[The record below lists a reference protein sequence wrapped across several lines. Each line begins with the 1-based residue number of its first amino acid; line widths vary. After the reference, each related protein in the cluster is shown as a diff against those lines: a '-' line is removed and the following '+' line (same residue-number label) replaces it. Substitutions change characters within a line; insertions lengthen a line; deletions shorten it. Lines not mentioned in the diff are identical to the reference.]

1 MMGRTGMASID
12 TIEGIGHKQATSL
25 RKARIRTVEALLKKG
40 STRKGRREIAA
51 ATKMSEKLILEW
63 VNRADLMRVRG
74 VGEEYSDLLEAA
86 GVDTVKELR
95 RRNAANLLIAMV
107 AVNDKKRAVRRL
119 PTEAMVQRWVDHA
132 KELDAII
139 KH

>member
-1 MMGRTGMASID
+1 MASID

-40 STRKGRREIAA
+40 ATRKGRREIAA
-51 ATKMSEKLILEW
+51 ATGIGEKSILEW

-74 VGEEYSDLLEAA
+74 VGEEYSDLLESA

-95 RRNAANLLIAMV
+95 RRNPANLLTAMIES
-107 AVNDKKRAVRRL
+107 NTSKMLVRRL
-119 PTEAMVQRWVDHA
+119 PTEAMVERWVEHA
-132 KELDAII
+132 SELEPII
-139 KH
+139 RY

>member
-1 MMGRTGMASID
+1 MASID
-12 TIEGIGHKQATSL
+12 TIEGIGHRQATSL

-40 STRKGRREIAA
+40 STRKGRHDIA
-51 ATKMSEKLILEW
+51 TETQIDEKLILEW

-74 VGEEYSDLLEAA
+74 VGEEYSDLLEAT

-95 RRNAANLLIAMV
+95 RRNAGNLLAAMV
-107 AVNDKKRAVRRL
+107 EVNDTQRSVRRL

-132 KELDAII
+132 KELEAII
-139 KH
+139 TY